1 MKVGHFFFSRKLI
14 YGLEYL
20 GHHNIKKH
28 FGNLSCRN
36 GEYSNIYPVL
46 DQWNL
51 YPILNNTIG
60 QQTWVEPG
68 ITKTHW
74 SDSKIGLIIFGLVT
88 ALGTIGIN
96 VSALVAGLGLTGF
109 ALGLALKDVVS
120 ILIAGS
126 MILLH
131 RPFKVHDIIGVAGHE
146 GKVINIDL
154 RYTTIEADGEK
165 VLIPNSTLFTKEI
178 NILN

>member
-1 MKVGHFFFSRKLI
+1 LVTTTYRNILEIFPAVMASIVIFILFWISGILTQFLITRLANKRGLNPELLKL
-14 YGLEYL
+14 
-20 GHHNIKKH
+20 
-28 FGNLSCRN
+28 N
-36 GEYSNIYPVL
+36 GRTV
-46 DQWNL
+46 
-51 YPILNNTIG
+51 
-60 QQTWVEPG
+60 
-68 ITKTHW
+68 
-74 SDSKIGLIIFGLVT
+74 KIGLIIFDLVT

-109 ALGLALKDVVS
+109 ALKDVVS
-120 ILIAGS
+120 NLIAGS

-154 RYTTIEADGEK
+154 RYKTIEADGKK

-178 NILN
+178 SILN

>member
-1 MKVGHFFFSRKLI
+1 MDWSTLVTTTYRNILEIFPAVMASIVIFILFWISGIFTQFLITRLANKRGLNPELLKLI
-14 YGLEYL
+14 G
-20 GHHNIKKH
+20 
-28 FGNLSCRN
+28 R
-36 GEYSNIYPVL
+36 
-46 DQWNL
+46 
-51 YPILNNTIG
+51 TA
-60 QQTWVEPG
+60 
-68 ITKTHW
+68 
-74 SDSKIGLIIFGLVT
+74 KIGLIIFGLVT

-109 ALGLALKDVVS
+109 ALKDVVS
-120 ILIAGS
+120 NLIAGS

-154 RYTTIEADGEK
+154 RYKTIEADGKK

-178 NILN
+178 SILN

>member
-1 MKVGHFFFSRKLI
+1 MASIVIFILFWISGILTQFLITRLANKRGLNPELLKL
-14 YGLEYL
+14 
-20 GHHNIKKH
+20 
-28 FGNLSCRN
+28 N
-36 GEYSNIYPVL
+36 GR
-46 DQWNL
+46 
-51 YPILNNTIG
+51 TA
-60 QQTWVEPG
+60 
-68 ITKTHW
+68 
-74 SDSKIGLIIFGLVT
+74 KIGLIIFGLVT

-109 ALGLALKDVVS
+109 ALKDVVS
-120 ILIAGS
+120 NLIAGS

-154 RYTTIEADGEK
+154 RYKTIEADGKK

-178 NILN
+178 SILN

>member
-1 MKVGHFFFSRKLI
+1 MDWSTLVTTTYRNILEIFPAVMASIVIFILFWISGIFTQFLITRLANKRGLNPELLKL
-14 YGLEYL
+14 
-20 GHHNIKKH
+20 
-28 FGNLSCRN
+28 N
-36 GEYSNIYPVL
+36 GR
-46 DQWNL
+46 
-51 YPILNNTIG
+51 TA
-60 QQTWVEPG
+60 
-68 ITKTHW
+68 
-74 SDSKIGLIIFGLVT
+74 KIGLIIFGLVT

-109 ALGLALKDVVS
+109 ALKDVVS
-120 ILIAGS
+120 NLIAGS

-154 RYTTIEADGEK
+154 RYKTIEADGKK

-178 NILN
+178 SILN

>member
-1 MKVGHFFFSRKLI
+1 MVTTTYRNILEIFPAVMASIVIFILFWISGILTQFLITRLANKRGLNPELLKLI
-14 YGLEYL
+14 G
-20 GHHNIKKH
+20 
-28 FGNLSCRN
+28 R
-36 GEYSNIYPVL
+36 
-46 DQWNL
+46 
-51 YPILNNTIG
+51 TA
-60 QQTWVEPG
+60 
-68 ITKTHW
+68 
-74 SDSKIGLIIFGLVT
+74 KIGLIIFGLVT

-109 ALGLALKDVVS
+109 ALKDVVS
-120 ILIAGS
+120 NLIAGS

-154 RYTTIEADGEK
+154 RYKTIEADGKK

-178 NILN
+178 SILN